1 MWRIAAIAAIIC
13 CVVLVVYLLALKRQM
28 RNITDELDRTAK
40 RSYNRLVRIPL
51 FDNDLNSLT
60 SAINRE
66 IDDRKRMKIKSEET
80 EKALRQA
87 ISDIAHDLRTP
98 LSVIKGELQI
108 MNSNS
113 DNDPEQ
119 KNYIDVCIRKTDELK
134 NMADGFFELALLESR
149 DECPEMKR
157 INLTNLLMQFIAE
170 NEGLIRLNSLEPEI
184 IFPDSTVFAMGDE
197 EYLKRILGNL
207 LGNVIKYSSGS
218 FTLRLTDN
226 GEISIANP
234 VGNAE
239 AIDTERI
246 FDRSYRADPSRKSG
260 SAGLGLYIVRLLC
273 DKISAEASASADTNS
288 LTVTIKL
295 RPVILS
301 Q

>member
-1 MWRIAAIAAIIC
+1 MWKIAAIAAIIC
-13 CVVLVVYLLALKRQM
+13 CMMLVVYLLALKRQM

-119 KNYIDVCIRKTDELK
+119 KSYIDVCIRKTDELK

-149 DECPEMKR
+149 DECPELKR

-273 DKISAEASASADTNS
+273 DKIFAEVSASADTNS

-295 RPVILS
+295 RPVIFS

>member
-13 CVVLVVYLLALKRQM
+13 CMMLVVYLLALKRQM

-119 KNYIDVCIRKTDELK
+119 KSYIDVCIRKTDELK

-239 AIDTERI
+239 AIDAERI

-273 DKISAEASASADTNS
+273 DKISAEASASADANS

-295 RPVILS
+295 RPVIFS

>member
-13 CVVLVVYLLALKRQM
+13 CMMLVVYLLALKRQM

-108 MNSNS
+108 MNGNPAST
-113 DNDPEQ
+113 PEQ
-119 KNYIDVCIRKTDELK
+119 KHYIDVCIRKTDELK

-149 DECPEMKR
+149 DECPELKR
-157 INLTNLLMQFIAE
+157 INVTNLLMQFIAE

-246 FDRSYRADPSRKSG
+246 FERTYRADPSRKSG

-295 RPVILS
+295 RPVIFS

>member
-13 CVVLVVYLLALKRQM
+13 CMMLVVYLLALKRQM

-119 KNYIDVCIRKTDELK
+119 KNYIDVCIRKIDELK

-149 DECPEMKR
+149 DECPELKR
-157 INLTNLLMQFIAE
+157 INVTNLLMQFIAE

-234 VGNAE
+234 VGNSE

-295 RPVILS
+295 RPVIFS

>member
-13 CVVLVVYLLALKRQM
+13 CMMLVVYLLALKRQM

-40 RSYNRLVRIPL
+40 RSYNRLVKIPL

-119 KNYIDVCIRKTDELK
+119 KKYIDVCIRKTDELK

-157 INLTNLLMQFIAE
+157 INVTNLLMQFIAE

>member
-1 MWRIAAIAAIIC
+1 MWMIAALAAIVC
-13 CVVLVVYLLALKRQM
+13 CVVLAVYLLALKRQM
-28 RNITDELDRTAK
+28 RNISKELDRTAK

-51 FDNDLNSLT
+51 FDKDLGDL
-60 SAINRE
+60 AAAVNRE

-108 MNSNS
+108 MNGDPTNS
-113 DNDPEQ
+113 PEHMH
-119 KNYIDVCIRKTDELK
+119 YLDVCIRKTDELK

-149 DECPEMKR
+149 DECPELKR
-157 INLTNLLMQFIAE
+157 INVTNLLMQFVAE
-170 NEGLIRLNSLEPEI
+170 NEGLIRLNDLEPEI

-197 EYLKRILGNL
+197 DYLKRILGNL

-218 FTLRLTDN
+218 FTLKLTGN
-226 GEISIANP
+226 GEISISNP
-234 VGNAE
+234 VENGE

-246 FDRSYRADPSRKSG
+246 FERTYRADPSRKSG

-273 DKISAEASASADTNS
+273 DKISAEASASADTKS

-295 RPVILS
+295 RPVIFS

>member
-13 CVVLVVYLLALKRQM
+13 CMMLVVYLLALKRQM

-119 KNYIDVCIRKTDELK
+119 KSYIDVCIRKTDELK

-239 AIDTERI
+239 TIDTERI

>member
-1 MWRIAAIAAIIC
+1 MWMIAALAAIVC
-13 CVVLVVYLLALKRQM
+13 CVVLAVYLLALKRQM
-28 RNITDELDRTAK
+28 RNISKELDRTAK

-51 FDNDLNSLT
+51 LDKDLGDL
-60 SAINRE
+60 AAAVNRE

-108 MNSNS
+108 MNGNPANS
-113 DNDPEQ
+113 AEQ
-119 KNYIDVCIRKTDELK
+119 KHYIDVCIRKTDELK

-149 DECPEMKR
+149 DECPELKR
-157 INLTNLLMQFIAE
+157 INVTNLLMQFVAE
-170 NEGLIRLNSLEPEI
+170 NEGLIRLNDLEPEI

-197 EYLKRILGNL
+197 DYLKRILGNL

-218 FTLRLTDN
+218 FTLKLTGN
-226 GEISIANP
+226 GEISISNP
-234 VGNAE
+234 VENGE

-246 FDRSYRADPSRKSG
+246 FERTYRADPSRKSG

-273 DKISAEASASADTNS
+273 EKISAEASASADTNS

-295 RPVILS
+295 RPVIFS

>member
-13 CVVLVVYLLALKRQM
+13 CMMLVVYLLALKRQM

>member
-13 CVVLVVYLLALKRQM
+13 CMMLVVYLLALKRQM

-157 INLTNLLMQFIAE
+157 INVTNLLMQFIAE

-239 AIDTERI
+239 TIDTKRI

-295 RPVILS
+295 RPVIFS

>member
-13 CVVLVVYLLALKRQM
+13 CMMLVVYLLALKRQM

-66 IDDRKRMKIKSEET
+66 IDDRKRLKIKSEET

-239 AIDTERI
+239 GIDTERI
-246 FDRSYRADPSRKSG
+246 FNRSYRADPSRKSG

>member
-13 CVVLVVYLLALKRQM
+13 CMMLVVYLLALKRQM

-149 DECPEMKR
+149 DECPELKR

>member
-13 CVVLVVYLLALKRQM
+13 CMMLVVYLLALKRQM

-108 MNSNS
+108 MNSNI

-295 RPVILS
+295 RPVIFS

>member
-13 CVVLVVYLLALKRQM
+13 CMMLVVYLLALKRQM

-40 RSYNRLVRIPL
+40 HSYNRLVRIPL

-119 KNYIDVCIRKTDELK
+119 KSYIDVCIRKTDELK

>member
-13 CVVLVVYLLALKRQM
+13 CMMLVVYLLALKRQM

-149 DECPEMKR
+149 DECPELKR
-157 INLTNLLMQFIAE
+157 INVTNLLMQFIAE
-170 NEGLIRLNSLEPEI
+170 NEGLIRLNDLEPEI

-295 RPVILS
+295 RPVIFS